1 MEQKEFYALVAKMRD
16 AQNHYF
22 AAKRAKDWNASS
34 RWYTESR
41 ELEKRVD
48 AEIKRNNDEQTNPKL
63 F

>member
-1 MEQKEFYALVAKMRD
+1 MRD

-34 RWYTESR
+34 RWFTESR

-48 AEIKRNNDEQTNPKL
+48 AEIKRTNDEQTNPKL